1 MSWGR
6 QNNSNYLHSI
16 LYTTTGNIVNLSNMT
31 LNSWYMATITND
43 GDMKR
48 IYVNGILIDSL
59 ATTGTTIDYTNK
71 NLISIGFDSQI
82 NWFTG
87 KIDDI
92 RIYDRSL
99 SDAEVTLLYNETPN
113 SYSCIIGS
121 LPVSI
126 FQGNRTWPQWNS
138 KWSNTLD

>member
-1 MSWGR
+1 MLLGMCHRSR

-16 LYTTTGNIVNLSNMT
+16 LYTTTGDLVNLSDSNMT

-59 ATTGTTIDYTNK
+59 ATTGTAIDYTNK

-82 NWFTG
+82 
-87 KIDDI
+87 
-92 RIYDRSL
+92 
-99 SDAEVTLLYNETPN
+99 E
-113 SYSCIIGS
+113 IGS
-121 LPVSI
+121 
-126 FQGNRTWPQWNS
+126 GKN
-138 KWSNTLD
+138 